1 MKNVRPALRIGT
13 PREMTGM
20 FLIELYTLIF
30 LEANTV
36 HVDIMESYSTDVIFT
51 AVREALPLWQSK
63 LKAVMIMCIDGE
75 DWLCDGKNGIVE
87 KLDSAPPTD
96 VELTVSTSLTT
107 FQELMDSKMT
117 AQQAFMKGKLNIKGN
132 MGLAM
137 KLTSVI
143 GATQKYLPQQS
154 RL

>member
-1 MKNVRPALRIGT
+1 M
-13 PREMTGM
+13 
-20 FLIELYTLIF
+20 
-30 LEANTV
+30 